1 MTAPGAGGRPVDFIR
16 ANPEMVFP
24 DGRAS
29 AQMCIQQLFNEV
41 LTLGG
46 TDARIQRLDGWWLL
60 WSSFDWFMGIDH
72 RDIFERMH
80 SLPSAGELS
89 GRCEIVL
96 AAFTESLATW
106 GAAGGQLVIQGSEP
120 SAAVWEEMRRGTRAV
135 AFRFASE

>member
-1 MTAPGAGGRPVDFIR
+1 MPPSETNAGRPVDFIR
-16 ANPEMVFP
+16 ANPEMIFP

-29 AQMCIQQLFNEV
+29 PQMCIQQLFNEV

-80 SLPSAGELS
+80 ALPSAGELT
-89 GRCEIVL
+89 GRCELII
-96 AAFTESLATW
+96 AAFASSVSTW
-106 GAAGGQLVIQGSEP
+106 GTDTGRLVVQGEEP
-120 SAAVWEEMRRGTRAV
+120 PAAVWEEMARGARAV
-135 AFRFASE
+135 GFRFA